1 MKNSELQMRKV
12 LFVASGNKAVGQVN
26 SFVRSQYE
34 SLEKEGLEMRLF
46 PVVGHG
52 AKGYAKAIF
61 ALRKVVRQ
69 ERPDIIHAHY
79 SVCGH
84 VAWLACLGLQHKPKI
99 VVSIL
104 GSFPTRNRKWKLVR
118 YCVQHLWD
126 ATIVKSNRTAT
137 QLDLPV
143 NIIPNGVN
151 LETFQVMD
159 HEEARKLVGFEST
172 KTQINTV
179 PAINIDKDYINKKE
193 ESSDIE
199 NISTVTDPQSACI
212 QASRQSDDPS
222 RSTDT
227 NAQCLSD
234 DSFRK
239 NVDSINC
246 EKSEKKYVIW
256 CSNPERKEKNWPLAV
271 EGVNALK
278 DEGINVE
285 LVPVYDKTPNEVM
298 TYMNAADC
306 LLLTSDSEGSPNVI
320 KEAMACNC
328 PIVTTNVGDV
338 TERLKD
344 LDGCYVVEDNDCR
357 FIDMPKAAALTSEA
371 IAQALEFGKR
381 TEGRERLL
389 KDKLE
394 ISQIAKRIIEVYEQV

>member
-1 MKNSELQMRKV
+1 MKV

-52 AKGYAKAIF
+52 IKGYAKAIF
-61 ALRKVVRQ
+61 DLRKVVRR

-84 VAWLACLGLQHKPKI
+84 VAWLACIGLRHKHKI

-104 GSFPTRNRKWKLVR
+104 GSFPTRNKKWKLVR
-118 YCVQHLWD
+118 YCVRHLWD
-126 ATIVKSNRTAT
+126 VTIVKSNRTAK

-151 LETFQVMD
+151 LDTFRVMD
-159 HEEARKLVGFEST
+159 HDEARRLVGFDSILDNQ
-172 KTQINTV
+172 KNYKKNT
-179 PAINIDKDYINKKE
+179 
-193 ESSDIE
+193 ESSADTDS
-199 NISTVTDPQSACI
+199 ISTVTTHQSTHK
-212 QASRQSDDPS
+212 QASG
-222 RSTDT
+222 
-227 NAQCLSD
+227 LLD
-234 DSFRK
+234 DSLRPDIVAQSLPDDSAINTK
-239 NVDSINC
+239 NYS
-246 EKSEKKYVIW
+246 STPGAKKYVIW

-278 DEGINVE
+278 NEGINVE
-285 LVPVYDKTPNEVM
+285 LVAVYDKTPEEVC

-357 FIDMPKAAALTSEA
+357 FTDMPKAAALTSEA
-371 IAQALEFGKR
+371 ITKALEFGKR
-381 TEGRERLL
+381 TYGRKRLIE
-389 KDKLE
+389 DRLE
-394 ISQIAKRIIEVYEQV
+394 ITQIAKRIKDVYNNL